1 MAGEK
6 ITILRGPV
14 RTIRPTAK
22 ADAAAGDAGQC
33 SLASGFWLHD
43 VKKDAV
49 GELCIEAGLVSFPSG
64 NKVRKAGTLVSVR
77 DNKGTLEIEFHTS
90 GANVDR
96 SAPGAIGVVFADA
109 KRTDDRVLVVWGY
122 R

>member
-6 ITILRGPV
+6 IAILRGPV

-22 ADAAAGDAGQC
+22 ADAAAGDVGIC
-33 SLASGFWLHD
+33 GLAAGFWLHD
-43 VKKDAV
+43 VKQNAV
-49 GELCIEAGLVSFPSG
+49 GEFCIGA
-64 NKVRKAGTLVSVR
+64 TLVSIPNDAKAKKAGALV
-77 DNKGTLEIEFHTS
+77 DVTATGIEFVTTEK
-90 GANVDR
+90 GATKG
-96 SAPGAIGVVFADA
+96 APLPVGVVFADA

>member
-6 ITILRGPV
+6 IAILRGPV

-22 ADAAAGDAGQC
+22 ADAAAGDVGICGLAG
-33 SLASGFWLHD
+33 GFWLHD

-49 GELCIEAGLVSFPSG
+49 GEFCIEAALVSIP
-64 NKVRKAGTLVSVR
+64 NDAQAHKAGELVDAEARGIAFVTKAGAAT
-77 DNKGTLEIEFHTS
+77 KG
-90 GANVDR
+90 
-96 SAPGAIGVVFADA
+96 APLPIGVVFADA
-109 KRTDDRVLVVWGY
+109 ESTDDRVLVVWGY

>member
-6 ITILRGPV
+6 IAILRGPV

-22 ADAAAGDAGQC
+22 ADAAAGDVGIC
-33 SLASGFWLHD
+33 GLAAGFWLHD

-49 GELCIEAGLVSFPSG
+49 GEFCIGAGLVQLPNDSRV
-64 NKVRKAGTLVSVR
+64 KKAGVLVDVTAT
-77 DNKGTLEIEFHTS
+77 GIEFIDAGKANAAVK
-90 GANVDR
+90 GA
-96 SAPGAIGVVFADA
+96 PTPIGVVFADA

>member
-6 ITILRGPV
+6 IAILRGPV

-22 ADAAAGDAGQC
+22 ADAAAGDTGIC
-33 SLASGFWLHD
+33 GLAAGFWLHD

-49 GELCIEAGLVSFPSG
+49 GEFCIGAGLVSIP
-64 NKVRKAGTLVSVR
+64 NDAKAHKAGALVDVTAA
-77 DNKGTLEIEFHTS
+77 GIEFVTQA
-90 GANVDR
+90 GKAVKD
-96 SAPGAIGVVFADA
+96 APTPIGVVFTDA

>member
-6 ITILRGPV
+6 IAILRGPV

-22 ADAAAGDAGQC
+22 ADADAGDIGIC
-33 SLASGFWLHD
+33 GLAAGFWLHD

-49 GELCIEAGLVSFPSG
+49 GEFCIEAGLVSVPNDS
-64 NKVRKAGTLVSVR
+64 KAHKAGELADVTETGIKFVTAER
-77 DNKGTLEIEFHTS
+77 DATR
-90 GANVDR
+90 GA
-96 SAPGAIGVVFADA
+96 PLPIGVVFADA

>member
-22 ADAAAGDAGQC
+22 ADAAAGDAGVC
-33 SLASGFWLHD
+33 VLAAGFWLHD
-43 VKKDAV
+43 VKKDAA
-49 GELCIEAGLVSFPSG
+49 GEFCIGAGLVSIP
-64 NKVRKAGTLVSVR
+64 NDAKAHRAGTLVDVTETGLEFLDASNLSKAV
-77 DNKGTLEIEFHTS
+77 KG
-90 GANVDR
+90 
-96 SAPGAIGVVFADA
+96 APLPIGVVFHDA